1 MKFFKKIKKLLLSG
15 IQGKLNKAEARAEY
29 WRKKFGEADRTIQDL
44 QLKNKQQCAL
54 LQYQKQR
61 ISELE
66 DEIDIQRHK
75 ADKYLSYY
83 IEEMEKH
90 APND

>member
-1 MKFFKKIKKLLLSG
+1 MNFFKKIKEWLL
-15 IQGKLNKAEARAEY
+15 IDVQEELNKVEARAEY
-29 WRKKFGEADRTIQDL
+29 WRKEFGKADKTIKDL
-44 QLKNKQQCAL
+44 QLKNKQQCEL
-54 LQYQKQR
+54 LQFQKQR

-66 DEIDIQRHK
+66 DEIDIQRLK

-83 IEEMEKH
+83 LEEKEKH

>member
-1 MKFFKKIKKLLLSG
+1 MKFFKKIKKWLL
-15 IQGKLNKAEARAEY
+15 IDVQEELNKVEARAEY
-29 WRKKFGEADRTIQDL
+29 WRKEFGKADKTIKDL
-44 QLKNKQQCAL
+44 QLKNKQQREL
-54 LQYQKQR
+54 LQFQKQR

-66 DEIDIQRHK
+66 DEIDIQRLK

>member
-1 MKFFKKIKKLLLSG
+1 MKFFKKIKKWLLSG
-15 IQGKLNKAEARAEY
+15 VQGELNKAETRAKY
-29 WRKKFGEADRTIQDL
+29 WRKKFEEADKTIQDL
-44 QLKNKQQCAL
+44 QLKNKQQSEL
-54 LQYQKQR
+54 LQSQKQR

-66 DEIDIQRHK
+66 DEIGIQRRK

-90 APND
+90 APNY

>member
-1 MKFFKKIKKLLLSG
+1 MKFFKKIKKWLLSG
-15 IQGKLNKAEARAEY
+15 VQGELNKVEARAEY
-29 WRKKFGEADRTIQDL
+29 WRKEFEKADKTIQDL
-44 QLKNKQQCAL
+44 QLKNKQRCEL
-54 LQYQKQR
+54 LQFQKQR

-66 DEIDIQRHK
+66 DEIDIQRLK

-83 IEEMEKH
+83 LEEKEKH

>member
-1 MKFFKKIKKLLLSG
+1 MKFFKKIKKILLDG
-15 IQGKLNKAEARAEY
+15 VQDKEETRAEY
-29 WRKKFGEADRTIQDL
+29 WRKEFGKADKTIKDL
-44 QLKNKQQCAL
+44 QLKNKQQCEL
-54 LQYQKQR
+54 LQFQKQR

-66 DEIDIQRHK
+66 DEIDIQRLK

>member
-1 MKFFKKIKKLLLSG
+1 MALFKKIKKWLLG
-15 IQGKLNKAEARAEY
+15 GVQDKVEARTEY
-29 WRKKFGEADRTIQDL
+29 WRKEFEKADKTIQDL
-44 QLKNKQQCAL
+44 QLKNKRQCVL
-54 LQYQKQR
+54 LQSQKQR

-66 DEIDIQRHK
+66 DEIDIQRLK

-83 IEEMEKH
+83 IKEKEKH

>member
-1 MKFFKKIKKLLLSG
+1 MKFFKKIKKWLLSG
-15 IQGKLNKAEARAEY
+15 VQGELNKAEARAEY
-29 WRKKFGEADRTIQDL
+29 WRKEFGKADKTIKDL
-44 QLKNKQQCAL
+44 QLKNKQQCEL
-54 LQYQKQR
+54 LQFQKQR

-66 DEIDIQRHK
+66 DEIDIQRLK

>member
-1 MKFFKKIKKLLLSG
+1 MNFFKKIKKILLG
-15 IQGKLNKAEARAEY
+15 GVQDKEEARAEY
-29 WRKKFGEADRTIQDL
+29 WRKEFGKADKTIKDL
-44 QLKNKQQCAL
+44 ELKNKQQCEL
-54 LQYQKQR
+54 LQFQKQR

-66 DEIDIQRHK
+66 DEIDIQRLK

-83 IEEMEKH
+83 LEEKEKH